1 MEIAAA
7 EAANPDQEHGRAPLP
22 GQVMQAALVGSVD
35 ASRAVLAIGTG
46 RGRGPERSDD
56 GDPVGRRD
64 DPLDRKAGGD
74 QRQDAFGQGNPAVTA
89 DLTDGQPAS
98 PAPDVTQ
105 SAGEPH
111 LGWDA
116 GPQSGILHATN

>member
-1 MEIAAA
+1 MGIAAA
-7 EAANPDQEHGRAPLP
+7 KAANPDQEQGRAPLP
-22 GQVMQAALVGSVD
+22 GQVVQVALVGSVD

-46 RGRGPERSDD
+46 RGRGPERGDD

-89 DLTDGQPAS
+89 GPVDGQPAS
-98 PAPDVTQ
+98 PVPDVTQ
-105 SAGEPH
+105 SASNSKW
-111 LGWDA
+111 L
-116 GPQSGILHATN
+116 I

>member
-1 MEIAAA
+1 MGIAAA
-7 EAANPDQEHGRAPLP
+7 KAANPDQEQGRAPLP
-22 GQVMQAALVGSVD
+22 GQVVQAALVGSVD

-74 QRQDAFGQGNPAVTA
+74 QRRKEFQQGNPAVTA
-89 DLTDGQPAS
+89 DLTGGQPAS
-98 PAPDVTQ
+98 PAPNATQ
-105 SAGEPH
+105 SAGEPR
-111 LGWDA
+111 D
-116 GPQSGILHATN
+116 GPTTSSTSNPAR